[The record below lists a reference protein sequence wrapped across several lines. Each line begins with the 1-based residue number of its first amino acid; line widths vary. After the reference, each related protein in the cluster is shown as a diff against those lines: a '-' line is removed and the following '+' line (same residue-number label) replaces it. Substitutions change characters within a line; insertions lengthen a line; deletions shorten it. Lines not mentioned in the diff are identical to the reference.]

1 MRKDQISKGGAQNP
15 LPTILLWETKYSV
28 KTNFKLIFIWRLLLR
43 NSRYDDNL
51 IQNQKRISTYR
62 KKCTEQRFYNH

>member
-1 MRKDQISKGGAQNP
+1 MRKDQISKGGVQNP
-15 LPTILLWETKYSV
+15 LPTILLRETKYSV